1 MKFDDNLLDEGKVR
15 MALAILSL
23 AIIAIVI
30 VYALIPYINAFFIAF
45 ILYVIL
51 KPVFCFLNNKLKLGK
66 KLSGLIVLVLTVPL
80 FIIPAY
86 VVIQLIATDLQYAFK
101 TIQDL
106 VGNIPEVLDYID
118 FIEETRPELGLQ
130 DMLNEQ
136 VEVIAQGLTSFIIE
150 IPQQM
155 LHLGIIF
162 TIMYFLLY
170 YLLVSEEQIM
180 KLIYRVVPFHKR
192 HVSELFEEFKKIVN
206 TTIIAT
212 GFVAVAQGGLLTIS
226 FLIFDI
232 QGAFFWG
239 FVTGILSILPVI
251 GPTLVWVPAGLYQL
265 LYVQDITA
273 GIGILAFGMIL
284 SNVDNLIRP
293 FVYHKIG
300 KIHPFVTLL
309 GIFIGV
315 TLFGIIGL
323 IIGPLLLMY
332 LVLMVQMFY
341 EEYMYQKEEFKL

>member
-136 VEVIAQGLTSFIIE
+136 VEV
-150 IPQQM
+150 
-155 LHLGIIF
+155 
-162 TIMYFLLY
+162 
-170 YLLVSEEQIM
+170 
-180 KLIYRVVPFHKR
+180 
-192 HVSELFEEFKKIVN
+192 
-206 TTIIAT
+206 
-212 GFVAVAQGGLLTIS
+212 
-226 FLIFDI
+226 
-232 QGAFFWG
+232 
-239 FVTGILSILPVI
+239 
-251 GPTLVWVPAGLYQL
+251 
-265 LYVQDITA
+265 
-273 GIGILAFGMIL
+273 
-284 SNVDNLIRP
+284 
-293 FVYHKIG
+293 
-300 KIHPFVTLL
+300 
-309 GIFIGV
+309 
-315 TLFGIIGL
+315 
-323 IIGPLLLMY
+323 
-332 LVLMVQMFY
+332 
-341 EEYMYQKEEFKL
+341 